1 MRGRTG
7 KEGRLEQETEGT
19 RGKREEE
26 GGWKEEDGRKAGGKR
41 VEGGWKEG
49 GRRVE
54 GGGRREETKKS
65 GRKVNLGRS
74 IIKWKESRSYTMPE
88 KPRKASARMLTVMR
102 AMGRPLKDFG
112 TSFRAR
118 CSRRPAKRTIAR
130 P

>member
-7 KEGRLEQETEGT
+7 KEGRLEQE
-19 RGKREEE
+19 
-26 GGWKEEDGRKAGGKR
+26 
-41 VEGGWKEG
+41 EG
-49 GRRVE
+49 GRKTGR
-54 GGGRREETKKS
+54 RREETKKS

-74 IIKWKESRSYTMPE
+74 IIKWKESKSYTMPE

-112 TSFRAR
+112 TSLRAR

>member
-7 KEGRLEQETEGT
+7 KEGRLEQ
-19 RGKREEE
+19 
-26 GGWKEEDGRKAGGKR
+26 
-41 VEGGWKEG
+41 KEG
-49 GRRVE
+49 GRKD
-54 GGGRREETKKS
+54 GGRRKTGGRRGKTGGRRKTGRRREETKKS
-65 GRKVNLGRS
+65 GRKGNLGRS